1 MLPDYSLIAWLLIIF
16 SVYLTGVSKG
26 GFAGGFGTLS
36 VPLMALA
43 ISPTQAA
50 GLLLPLLLVMDAFA
64 VKAWWGKHDRA
75 EVWRFVPGLFI
86 GVTVGTLLFGKSNV
100 MGFSNMN
107 DMAKELNKMM
117 SGGGL
122 GMQGNTTSIKLDMI
136 EYKKLG
142 LSVGDKVFLDLTK
155 AESSGV

>member
-1 MLPDYSLIAWLLIIF
+1 MRKEYVVVRVDAAPD
-16 SVYLTGVSKG
+16 G
-26 GFAGGFGTLS
+26 
-36 VPLMALA
+36 
-43 ISPTQAA
+43 SPY
-50 GLLLPLLLVMDAFA
+50 
-64 VKAWWGKHDRA
+64 
-75 EVWRFVPGLFI
+75 
-86 GVTVGTLLFGKSNV
+86 VTVSLSSKKDVQEKNGPPSSPFGKTNV

-122 GMQGNTTSIKLDMI
+122 GMMGNTTSIKLDMI

-155 AESSGV
+155 AENSGV

>member
-1 MLPDYSLIAWLLIIF
+1 MYKRKEYLVVRVDAAPDASPYVVVSL
-16 SVYLTGVSKG
+16 SSKKDVQEQNG
-26 GFAGGFGTLS
+26 PLS
-36 VPLMALA
+36 
-43 ISPTQAA
+43 SP
-50 GLLLPLLLVMDAFA
+50 
-64 VKAWWGKHDRA
+64 
-75 EVWRFVPGLFI
+75 
-86 GVTVGTLLFGKSNV
+86 FGKSNV

-122 GMQGNTTSIKLDMI
+122 GGMMGNTTSIKLDMI

>member
-1 MLPDYSLIAWLLIIF
+1 MRKEYVVVRVDAAPDA
-16 SVYLTGVSKG
+16 
-26 GFAGGFGTLS
+26 
-36 VPLMALA
+36 
-43 ISPTQAA
+43 SPY
-50 GLLLPLLLVMDAFA
+50 
-64 VKAWWGKHDRA
+64 
-75 EVWRFVPGLFI
+75 
-86 GVTVGTLLFGKSNV
+86 VTVSLSSKKDAKEQNGSLSSPFGKSNV

-122 GMQGNTTSIKLDMI
+122 GIMSNTTSIKLDMI

-142 LSVGDKVFLDLTK
+142 LSEGDKVFLDLTK

>member
-1 MLPDYSLIAWLLIIF
+1 MRKEYVVVRVDAAPDA
-16 SVYLTGVSKG
+16 
-26 GFAGGFGTLS
+26 
-36 VPLMALA
+36 
-43 ISPTQAA
+43 SPY
-50 GLLLPLLLVMDAFA
+50 
-64 VKAWWGKHDRA
+64 
-75 EVWRFVPGLFI
+75 
-86 GVTVGTLLFGKSNV
+86 VTVSLSSKKDAQEQNGSLSSPFGKSNV

-122 GMQGNTTSIKLDMI
+122 GMMGNTTSIKLDMI

-155 AESSGV
+155 AENSGV